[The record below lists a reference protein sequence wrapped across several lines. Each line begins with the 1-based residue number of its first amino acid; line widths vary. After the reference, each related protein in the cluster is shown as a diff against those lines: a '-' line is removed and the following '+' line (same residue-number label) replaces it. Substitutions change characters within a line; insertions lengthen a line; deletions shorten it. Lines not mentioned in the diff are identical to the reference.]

1 MRLAA
6 LSCNDAESHK
16 GWISDIE
23 TTSWCGGK
31 AVDYPIVADPKRAV
45 ATAYGMLDP
54 DEQEAPGLP
63 MACRAVFVIKPDK
76 TLALSIL
83 YPASTGRNFDEVL
96 RVIDSLQM
104 TASHKVATPVNW
116 NKGDRCMVIPTLSTA
131 EAQELFKA
139 TGGVEVLDVPS
150 KKPYLRMTNDPK
162 FG

>member
-1 MRLAA
+1 M
-6 LSCNDAESHK
+6 
-16 GWISDIE
+16 
-23 TTSWCGGK
+23 
-31 AVDYPIVADPKRAV
+31 
-45 ATAYGMLDP
+45 
-54 DEQEAPGLP
+54 P

-116 NKGDRCMVIPTLSTA
+116 NKGDRCMVVPTLSTD

-150 KKPYLRMTNDPK
+150 AKQYLRMTNDPK
-162 FG
+162 FGK